1 MSTKGIIA
9 FNEEGTAELHVVD
22 SENVHE
28 VVVIDDTDTTSAEEF
43 EEIVSELEAE
53 HCAEPVKEETDSI
66 FPLHLTAVC
75 ELDRIQ
81 KKDHDGLFKGTQAIG
96 QLQFSMGDIYK
107 QFDIGENYII
117 DMTITKQQMDIYDAP
132 KYGPDDDETEEVDE
146 PETEPIPFDD
156 FDGEQ
161 EHGIVPMGE
170 DYDDE
175 PIPEPD
181 GPLVEE

>member
-1 MSTKGIIA
+1 MPT
-9 FNEEGTAELHVVD
+9 EETTFIE
-22 SENVHE
+22 EE
-28 VVVIDDTDTTSAEEF
+28 DTETTSASEF
-43 EEIVSELEAE
+43 EEIVSELESE

-107 QFDIGENYII
+107 QFDIGEDYII
-117 DMTITKQQMDIYDAP
+117 DMTITKRQMDIYDVT
-132 KYGPDDDETEEVDE
+132 KHDDDTEEVDE
-146 PETEPIPFDD
+146 PETAQIPFDD
-156 FDGEQ
+156 LDEKQGW
-161 EHGIVPMGE
+161 GVVPMSD